1 MYIDPSSGGL
11 LVQVLLIA
19 FGVLSGAVLVFS
31 GKIKMAYAKFR
42 RSLREKEDP
51 AVVDTKKVGIQSNPE

>member
-11 LVQVLLIA
+11 LVQVLLIV
-19 FGVLSGAVLVFS
+19 FGVLSGTVLVFS

-42 RSLREKEDP
+42 RSLREKADP
-51 AVVDTKKVGIQSNPE
+51 AGVDKKNGNQSDPE